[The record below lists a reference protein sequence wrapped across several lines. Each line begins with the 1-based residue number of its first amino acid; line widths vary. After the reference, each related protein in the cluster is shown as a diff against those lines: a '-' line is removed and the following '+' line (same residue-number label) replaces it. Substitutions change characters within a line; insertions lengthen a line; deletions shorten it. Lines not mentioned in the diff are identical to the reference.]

1 MSKNKLIL
9 GVGVTGISCADFFK
23 SKGIP
28 FKIFD
33 TRDKAYFGDYDFRDI
48 SPNSIYFKEYPVNFL
63 NDIDEVIISPGLD
76 KEHRIFKDIKS
87 RNINIM
93 TDIDIFKRYY
103 NKKLI
108 SVTGTNGKTTMVTML
123 KYALNKIG
131 YNCIACGNNGIPP
144 LSIINNSYD
153 YIILELSSYQLEY
166 MSDLK
171 SFISVITNIDY
182 DHLER
187 HKSIENYSKIKLS
200 IHKNSSFSL
209 ASNSI
214 NHLIKDVKNIKIYG
228 VTDAGE
234 VIVNGS
240 IIKDIHYDNLKIY
253 FENKNL
259 EYKGKHNLQNILGVI
274 SVLDIIKIDIKKSL
288 GVLDNFSYL
297 PHRIELVKSSNNVN
311 WYNDSKSTNCASTKA
326 ALECIDEKIILI
338 LGGSMKDMNYESL
351 SPLINNKVKLVIFI
365 GENKEYIKKQLK
377 ITTKTIDA
385 SSIESAVKISQL
397 HSLVNDNILL
407 SPASPSFDMFK
418 NYEERGAAF
427 ISAVQNLAK

>member
-1 MSKNKLIL
+1 MLKKKLIL
-9 GVGVTGISCADFFK
+9 GIGVTGISCVNFFK
-23 SKGIP
+23 FKDIP

-33 TRDKAYFGDYDFRDI
+33 TRAKEFFIDYDFGDI
-48 SPNSIYFKEYPVNFL
+48 SYNSINFKEYPASFL
-63 NDIDEVIISPGLD
+63 DNIDEVIISPGLD
-76 KEHRIFKDIKS
+76 KTHKIFKDIEEHD
-87 RNINIM
+87 INVI
-93 TDIDIFKRYY
+93 TDIDIFKRHC
-103 NKKLI
+103 NTKLI

-123 KYALNKIG
+123 KHALSKIG
-131 YNCIACGNNGIPP
+131 YSCVACGNNGIPP

-166 MSDLK
+166 MSNLK

-187 HKSIENYSKIKLS
+187 HKNIENYSKIKLS
-200 IHKNSSFSL
+200 IHKDSSFPL

-214 NHLIKDVKNIKIYG
+214 NHLIKNVKNIKTYG
-228 VTDAGE
+228 VTDIEE

-240 IIKDIHYDNLKIY
+240 IIKDLYHDGLKIY
-253 FENKNL
+253 FKNKNL
-259 EYKGKHNLQNILGVI
+259 EYKGKHNLENILGVI
-274 SVLDIIKIDIKKSL
+274 SVLDIIKVDMNKSL
-288 GVLDNFSYL
+288 SALNNFSYL
-297 PHRIELVKSSNNVN
+297 PHRIELIKSSNNIN

-338 LGGSMKDMNYESL
+338 LGGSMKDMSYESL
-351 SPLINNKVKLVIFI
+351 NSLINNKVKLVIFI

-385 SSIESAVKISQL
+385 NSIESAVKISQL

-407 SPASPSFDMFK
+407 SPASPSFDMFE

-427 ISAVQNLAK
+427 ISAVQNIAK

>member
-33 TRDKAYFGDYDFRDI
+33 TRDKAYFVDYDFRDI

-76 KEHRIFKDIKS
+76 KEHRIFKNIKS

-365 GENKEYIKKQLK
+365 GANKEYIKKQLK

>member
-33 TRDKAYFGDYDFRDI
+33 TRDKAYFVDYDFRDI

-385 SSIESAVKISQL
+385 DSIESAVKISQS

-418 NYEERGAAF
+418 DYEERGAAF
-427 ISAVQNLAK
+427 ISAVQNIAK

>member
-9 GVGVTGISCADFFK
+9 GIGVTGMSCADFFK
-23 SKGIP
+23 SKDIL
-28 FKIFD
+28 FNIFD
-33 TRDKAYFGDYDFRDI
+33 TRDKDYFISYDFGDI
-48 SPNSIYFKEYPVNFL
+48 NPNSIYFKEYPVNFL
-63 NDIDEVIISPGLD
+63 NNIDEVIISPGLD
-76 KEHRIFKDIKS
+76 KNHKIFKDIK
-87 RNINIM
+87 RHNIDVI
-93 TDIDIFKRYY
+93 TDIDIFKRYCDS
-103 NKKLI
+103 KLI

-123 KYALNKIG
+123 KHAFNKIG

-144 LSIINNSYD
+144 LSIINNFYD

-187 HKSIENYSKIKLS
+187 HKNIENYSKVKLS
-200 IHKNSSFSL
+200 IYKDSSFSL

-214 NHLIKDVKNIKIYG
+214 DHLIDDIKNIKTYG
-228 VTDAGE
+228 ITNIEE
-234 VIVNGS
+234 VMINGS
-240 IIKDIHYDNLKIY
+240 IIKDLHYDDLKIY
-253 FENKNL
+253 FKNKNL
-259 EYKGKHNLQNILGVI
+259 EYKGKHNLENILGVI
-274 SVLDIIKIDIKKSL
+274 SVLNIIKIDIENSL
-288 GVLDNFSYL
+288 NALNDFNYL
-297 PHRIELVKSSNNVN
+297 PHRIELIESSDNIN

-338 LGGSMKDMNYESL
+338 LGGSMKDMSYESL
-351 SPLINNKVKLVIFI
+351 SSLINQKVKLVIFI

-385 SSIESAVKISQL
+385 KSIRSAVEISRS
-397 HSLVNDNILL
+397 HSTVNDNVLL
-407 SPASPSFDMFK
+407 SPASPSFDMFE

-427 ISAVQNLAK
+427 ISAVQNFVK

>member
-9 GVGVTGISCADFFK
+9 GIGVTGMSCADFFK
-23 SKGIP
+23 SKGIL

-33 TRDKAYFGDYDFRDI
+33 TRDKDYFVDYDFGDI
-48 SPNSIYFKEYPVNFL
+48 TPDSIYFKEYPVNL
-63 NDIDEVIISPGLD
+63 LDNTDEVIISPGLD
-76 KEHRIFKDIKS
+76 KNHKVFKDIK
-87 RNINIM
+87 RHKINVV
-93 TDIDIFKRYY
+93 TDIDIFKRYCDR
-103 NKKLI
+103 KLI

-123 KYALNKIG
+123 KHALNEIG

-144 LSIINNSYD
+144 LSIINNFYD

-171 SFISVITNIDY
+171 SFVSVITNIDY

-187 HKSIENYSKIKLS
+187 HKNIENYSKIKLS
-200 IHKNSSFSL
+200 IYKDSSFSL

-214 NHLIKDVKNIKIYG
+214 SDLIQNIKNIKTYG
-228 VTDAGE
+228 MTDTGE

-240 IIKDIHYDNLKIY
+240 IIKDLYYDNFKIY
-253 FENKNL
+253 FKNKNL
-259 EYKGKHNLQNILGVI
+259 EYKGKHNLENILGVI
-274 SVLDIIKIDIKKSL
+274 SVLDIIKVDIKKSL
-288 GVLDNFSYL
+288 NALNNFSYL
-297 PHRIELVKSSNNVN
+297 PHRIELIKSSKNIN

-326 ALECIDEKIILI
+326 ALEYIDEKIILI
-338 LGGSMKDMNYESL
+338 LGGSMKDMSYESL
-351 SPLINNKVKLVIFI
+351 SPLINKKVKLVIFI
-365 GENKEYIKKQLK
+365 GENKDYIKKQLQ

-385 SSIESAVKISQL
+385 NSIESAVKISWL

-407 SPASPSFDMFK
+407 SPASPSFDMFE

-427 ISAVQNLAK
+427 ISAVQNIAK

>member
-9 GVGVTGISCADFFK
+9 GIGVTGMSCADFFK
-23 SKGIP
+23 SKDIL
-28 FKIFD
+28 FNIFD
-33 TRDKAYFGDYDFRDI
+33 TRDKDYFISYDFGDI
-48 SPNSIYFKEYPVNFL
+48 NPNSIYFKEYPVNFL
-63 NDIDEVIISPGLD
+63 NNIDEVIISPGLD
-76 KEHRIFKDIKS
+76 KNHKIFKDIK
-87 RNINIM
+87 RHNIDVI
-93 TDIDIFKRYY
+93 TDIDIFKRYCDS
-103 NKKLI
+103 KLI

-123 KYALNKIG
+123 KHAFNKIG

-144 LSIINNSYD
+144 LSIINNFYD

-187 HKSIENYSKIKLS
+187 HKNIENYSKVKLS
-200 IHKNSSFSL
+200 IYKDSSFSL

-214 NHLIKDVKNIKIYG
+214 DHLIDDIKNIKTYG
-228 VTDAGE
+228 ITNIEE
-234 VIVNGS
+234 VMINGS
-240 IIKDIHYDNLKIY
+240 IIKDLHYDDLKIY
-253 FENKNL
+253 FKNKNL
-259 EYKGKHNLQNILGVI
+259 EYKGKHNLENILGVI
-274 SVLDIIKIDIKKSL
+274 SVLNIIKIDIENSL
-288 GVLDNFSYL
+288 NALNDFNYL
-297 PHRIELVKSSNNVN
+297 PHRIELIESSDNIN

-338 LGGSMKDMNYESL
+338 LGGSMKDMSYESL
-351 SPLINNKVKLVIFI
+351 NSLINQKVKLVIFI

-385 SSIESAVKISQL
+385 KSIRSAVEISRS
-397 HSLVNDNILL
+397 HSTVNDNVLL
-407 SPASPSFDMFK
+407 SPASPSFDMFE

-427 ISAVQNLAK
+427 ISAVQNFVK

>member
-33 TRDKAYFGDYDFRDI
+33 TRDKAYFVDYDFRDI

-274 SVLDIIKIDIKKSL
+274 SVLDIIKIDINKSM
-288 GVLDNFSYL
+288 
-297 PHRIELVKSSNNVN
+297 
-311 WYNDSKSTNCASTKA
+311 
-326 ALECIDEKIILI
+326 II
-338 LGGSMKDMNYESL
+338 
-351 SPLINNKVKLVIFI
+351 
-365 GENKEYIKKQLK
+365 
-377 ITTKTIDA
+377 
-385 SSIESAVKISQL
+385 
-397 HSLVNDNILL
+397 
-407 SPASPSFDMFK
+407 
-418 NYEERGAAF
+418 
-427 ISAVQNLAK
+427 

>member
-9 GVGVTGISCADFFK
+9 GFGITGISCADFFK

-33 TRDKAYFGDYDFRDI
+33 TRDKDYFIDYDFGNI

-63 NDIDEVIISPGLD
+63 NDIDEVIISPGLSKD
-76 KEHRIFKDIKS
+76 HRIFKDIK
-87 RNINIM
+87 NHDIDII
-93 TDIDIFKRYY
+93 TDIDVFKRYC

-166 MSDLK
+166 MSDLN
-171 SFISVITNIDY
+171 SFTSVITNIDY

-187 HKSIENYSKIKLS
+187 HKNIENYSKIKLS
-200 IHKNSSFSL
+200 IYKDSSFLL

-214 NHLIKDVKNIKIYG
+214 NHLIKDIKNIKTYG
-228 VTDAGE
+228 VTDTEE

-240 IIKDIHYDNLKIY
+240 IIKDLHYDSLKIY
-253 FENKNL
+253 FENKTL

-288 GVLDNFSYL
+288 DALDNFSYL
-297 PHRIELVKSSNNVN
+297 PHRIELIKSSNNVN

-338 LGGSMKDMNYESL
+338 LGGSMKDMSYESL

-397 HSLVNDNILL
+397 HSLVNDNVLL
-407 SPASPSFDMFK
+407 SPASPSFDMFE

-427 ISAVQNLAK
+427 ISAVQNIAK

>member
-33 TRDKAYFGDYDFRDI
+33 TRDKAYFVDYDFRDI

>member
-33 TRDKAYFGDYDFRDI
+33 TRDKAYFVDYDFRDI

-365 GENKEYIKKQLK
+365 GENNEYIKKQLK

>member
-33 TRDKAYFGDYDFRDI
+33 TRDKAYFVDYDFRDI

-351 SPLINNKVKLVIFI
+351 STLINNKVKLVIFI

>member
-1 MSKNKLIL
+1 MSKSKLIL
-9 GVGVTGISCADFFK
+9 GIGVTGMSCADFFK
-23 SKGIP
+23 SKDIP

-33 TRDKAYFGDYDFRDI
+33 TRDKDFFINYDFSSI
-48 SPNSIYFKEYPVNFL
+48 SSDSISFKKYPVNFL
-63 NDIDEVIISPGLD
+63 NDICEVIISPGLD
-76 KEHRIFKDIKS
+76 KNHKIFKDIEEH
-87 RNINIM
+87 NIDIV
-93 TDIDIFKRYY
+93 TDIDIFKRYCDT
-103 NKKLI
+103 KLI

-123 KYALNKIG
+123 EHALRKIG
-131 YNCIACGNNGIPP
+131 YSCVACGNNGIPP

-166 MSDLK
+166 MMNLK

-182 DHLER
+182 DHIER
-187 HKSIENYSKIKLS
+187 HYNIENYSKIKLS
-200 IHKNSSFSL
+200 IYKETSFLL

-214 NHLIKDVKNIKIYG
+214 SHLTKDIKNIKIYG
-228 VTDAGE
+228 MTDIEE
-234 VIVNGS
+234 VIINGS
-240 IIKDIHYDNLKIY
+240 IVKRLHYDSLKIY

-259 EYKGKHNLQNILGVI
+259 EYKGKHNLENILGVI
-274 SVLDIIKIDIKKSL
+274 SILDIIKVNLGKALSSL
-288 GVLDNFSYL
+288 NHFSYL
-297 PHRIELVKSSNNVN
+297 PHRIELIKSSNNIN

-338 LGGSMKDMNYESL
+338 LGGSMKDMSYEPL
-351 SPLINNKVKLVIFI
+351 SSLINKKVKLVIFI

-385 SSIESAVKISQL
+385 DSIESAVKISRL

-407 SPASPSFDMFK
+407 SPASPSFDMFR

-427 ISAVQNLAK
+427 ISAVQNIAN